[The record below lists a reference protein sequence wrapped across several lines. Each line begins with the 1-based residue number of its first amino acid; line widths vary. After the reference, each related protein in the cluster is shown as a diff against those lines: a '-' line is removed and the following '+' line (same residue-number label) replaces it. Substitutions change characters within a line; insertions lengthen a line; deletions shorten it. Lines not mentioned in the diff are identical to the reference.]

1 MSVAAN
7 RIFPVVP
14 YRAAKPRSVARQ
26 SESPMH
32 RALFL
37 DRGGLVNLDG
47 SPGTVAAPEPVLD
60 SVGAP
65 LAWFAARY
73 LNCAS

>member
-1 MSVAAN
+1 MD
-7 RIFPVVP
+7 
-14 YRAAKPRSVARQ
+14 
-26 SESPMH
+26 